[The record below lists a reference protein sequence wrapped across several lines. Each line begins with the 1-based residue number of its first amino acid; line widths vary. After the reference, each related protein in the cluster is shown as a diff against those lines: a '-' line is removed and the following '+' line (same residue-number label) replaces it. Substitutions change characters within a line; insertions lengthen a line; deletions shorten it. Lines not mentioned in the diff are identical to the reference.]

1 MDNPFVFNGAVD
13 TQYFAGRIEEI
24 SHLTANFTFLT
35 NTLIASPQGWGKS
48 SLVKKA
54 AEAAVFREP
63 KLRIARMDL
72 FNIRSEEQFYIFLAQ
87 AVIQAISSTIDEA
100 VGYVSR
106 YLGTISPKIGIGAG
120 KASELTLDF
129 SWSDIR
135 KNKDNILRLPTSVA
149 EELGIKIII
158 CIDNFHNA
166 EWFDN
171 IDEFIA
177 RLEESMMQQNNVAYC
192 ICGNDSRIMDRMA
205 NSFRP
210 ISVYGERMEIGKI
223 NSKDLLSFICDR
235 FAESSKYIDNETA
248 RCIIDCVEGHPSY
261 VQQLAHL
268 SWLRTSVV
276 CTKEIVLNAH
286 AVMVDQMSLLFKTL
300 TSTLTNQQLCYMN
313 ALLSGEKIISTSDIL
328 HKYRITSATSAS
340 RSKTALLEKDILTI
354 GRDGI
359 RFTDPLYAF
368 WLRHKYFSN
377 SI

>member
-1 MDNPFVFNGAVD
+1 MENPFKFNGAVD
-13 TQYFAGRIEEI
+13 TQYFAGRKEEI

-54 AEAAVFREP
+54 AEAAAFREP

-72 FNIRSEEQFYIFLAQ
+72 FNIRSEEQFYIILAQ
-87 AVIQAISSTIDEA
+87 AVIRAISSTIDEA
-100 VGYVSR
+100 VGHVSR
-106 YLGTISPKIGIGAG
+106 YLGPISPKIGIGAG
-120 KASELTLDF
+120 KVSELTLDF

-135 KNKDNILRLPTSVA
+135 KNKDNILRFPTSAA

-158 CIDNFHNA
+158 CIDNFHNT
-166 EWFDN
+166 EWFDDIEDFLERFEN
-171 IDEFIA
+171 IVM
-177 RLEESMMQQNNVAYC
+177 RQKNVAYC
-192 ICGNDSRIMDRMA
+192 ICGNDSSIMDRM
-205 NSFRP
+205 SRGFKP
-210 ISVYGERMEIGKI
+210 ISVYGERLEIGMI
-223 NSKDLLSFICDR
+223 GSRDMISFICDR

-276 CTKEIVLNAH
+276 CTREIVLNAH

-300 TSTLTNQQLCYMN
+300 TSTLTNQQLCFMN

-340 RSKTALLEKDILTI
+340 RSKSALLEKDILTI
-354 GRDGI
+354 GSDGI
-359 RFTDPLYAF
+359 RFTDPLYAY
-368 WLRHKYFSN
+368 WLRNKYFSN